1 MIERSISAT
10 IRKSAAQVPVVT
22 LLGPRQ
28 AGKTALVRE
37 LFPEYTYVNLE
48 DRSARELA
56 ENDYLGFFSRYPEP
70 LIIDEVQRVP
80 ELLSAIQVRVDEDRR
95 KTEGSF
101 SHSRISRGS
110 VKLWPSRLPAGL
122 QSTRCCRSPLR
133 K

>member
-70 LIIDEVQRVP
+70 EAASQPTVTAVPHPKITSMAVPRNSATIFLIILL
-80 ELLSAIQVRVDEDRR
+80 LLSL
-95 KTEGSF
+95 K
-101 SHSRISRGS
+101 
-110 VKLWPSRLPAGL
+110 
-122 QSTRCCRSPLR
+122 
-133 K
+133 